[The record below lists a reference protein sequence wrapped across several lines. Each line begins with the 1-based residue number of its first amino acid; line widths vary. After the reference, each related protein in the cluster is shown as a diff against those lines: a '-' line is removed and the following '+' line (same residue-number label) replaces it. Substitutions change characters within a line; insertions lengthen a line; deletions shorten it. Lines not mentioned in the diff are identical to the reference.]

1 MILPASRVY
10 ALNDMPLIA
19 QLQGEHN
26 ESHYGESL
34 VSLDFDHDGID
45 DLVVYSYCQKL
56 AKPLNAKSNHGGSD
70 ETIACLQTK
79 MLSLRNARH
88 LL

>member
-1 MILPASRVY
+1 MTTNREHSTLLNMNKISSVALIIIGLVMILPASRVY
-10 ALNDMPLIA
+10 ALNEMPLIA

-26 ESHYGESL
+26 GSHYGESL

-56 AKPLNAKSNHGGSD
+56 AKPIIG
-70 ETIACLQTK
+70 
-79 MLSLRNARH
+79 
-88 LL
+88 